1 MIQYDGS
8 KCDKHQMVRCV
19 LCMAAASRG
28 TGPQPVAITPPP
40 AAITGGPPENIEG
53 LSTSVRDREPV
64 TPEEVNTEY
73 DKILAEVNV
82 AKAAKEA
89 KAKTWESSPEEP
101 TRPRQPDLG
110 GPIKGTFPGQTVPV
124 ITFATLPVDDSH
136 ASQVVRAAAK
146 YAEAAT
152 TFALRLAEAE
162 KVKQMVS
169 KAQAEQD
176 AAGLALREAEAE
188 LKKLVG
194 GGA

>member
-1 MIQYDGS
+1 MIAYDGS
-8 KCDKHQMVRCV
+8 KCDKHQIVRCV
-19 LCMAAASRG
+19 LCMAAAARG

-40 AAITGGPPENIEG
+40 TAITGAPPENIEG
-53 LSTSVRDREPV
+53 LSTSVRDREPA

-89 KAKTWESSPEEP
+89 KAQNWESSPEEP
-101 TRPRQPDLG
+101 TRPRKP
-110 GPIKGTFPGQTVPV
+110 
-124 ITFATLPVDDSH
+124 FATLPVDDSH

-194 GGA
+194 GGGA

>member
-19 LCMAAASRG
+19 LCMAAAARG
-28 TGPQPVAITPPP
+28 IATGSHPQPVAITPPP
-40 AAITGGPPENIEG
+40 TAITGGPPENIEG

-73 DKILAEVNV
+73 DKILAEVNDL
-82 AKAAKEA
+82 KR
-89 KAKTWESSPEEP
+89 EP
-101 TRPRQPDLG
+101 SDLG
-110 GPIKGTFPGQTVPV
+110 GPIRGTFPGQIIPV
-124 ITFATLPVDDSH
+124 ITQDAKRPFATLPVDDSH

-194 GGA
+194 GGGA